1 MKDRPPYGVPVEQSR
16 RSSSTP
22 SCAVTSLPS
31 TTTELGI
38 RVPREYLLTIG
49 VQR

>member
-1 MKDRPPYGVPVEQSR
+1 MRFRWSNLPKLV
-16 RSSSTP
+16 TP